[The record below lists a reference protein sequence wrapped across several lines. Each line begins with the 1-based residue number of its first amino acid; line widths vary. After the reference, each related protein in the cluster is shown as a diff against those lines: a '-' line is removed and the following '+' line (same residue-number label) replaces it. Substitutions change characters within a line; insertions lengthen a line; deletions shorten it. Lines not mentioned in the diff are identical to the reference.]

1 MNRIVN
7 TLSTRR
13 ANQRLV
19 LDVLRKNVSVSS
31 AFLAK
36 TLNVPAGTIARV
48 ITGLMEAKLIKP
60 AKNNLEK
67 KVGKPPVMLEIN
79 DKFASL
85 IGVELNELVTRVLVA
100 DFKGDVLAEH
110 FERTT
115 RSPEKILSEQLPEII
130 QKTIRKCGNNLP
142 PVKWIGIGFSGLLVP
157 GSSIVAQGFLPH
169 GNDIALA
176 ISKKFNVP
184 VTIENDANLAAVAEL
199 TFGAGKN
206 HRHIVSLLDRGWFG
220 AGLIIDG
227 KLYSGKN
234 HAAGELC
241 AGIHSASGSDGKSR
255 ISEFPFIESY
265 GMERKIREIG
275 FSDYTDSDFTS
286 RDQLV
291 QYIAGLAEKG
301 NDKARI
307 LMENEVDNFA
317 VAIMRLNCLLDPEII
332 VLQGDITATGADM
345 ENRIR
350 CKVKELYK
358 ELYKRNLSFFPLP
371 EIKFSSLS
379 QQTVTLG
386 AVSQAIDKLT
396 ENVI

>member
-19 LDVLRKNVSVSS
+19 LDILRKNVSVSA

-48 ITGLMEAKLIKP
+48 TTGLMEAKLIKP
-60 AKNNLEK
+60 AKNNVER

-79 DKFASL
+79 DRFASL

-115 RSPEKILSEQLPEII
+115 RSSEKILSEQLPEII
-130 QKTIRKCGNNLP
+130 QKTINRCGNNLP
-142 PVKWIGIGFSGLLVP
+142 PLKWIGIGISGLLVP
-157 GSSIVAQGFLPH
+157 GSNIVASGFLPH
-169 GNDIALA
+169 GNDIALT

-184 VTIENDANLAAVAEL
+184 VSIENDANLAAVAEF

-206 HRHIVSLLDRGWFG
+206 YRNIVSLLDRGWIG

-227 KLYSGKN
+227 KLYSGRN

-241 AGIHSASGSDGKSR
+241 AGIHQSRPGGNSR
-255 ISEFPFIESY
+255 ISEFPFIESC
-265 GMERKIREIG
+265 GLERKIREVN
-275 FSDYTDSDFTS
+275 FKDCNDSDFTS
-286 RDQLV
+286 RDQLI
-291 QYIAGLAEKG
+291 QHIAGLAERG
-301 NDKARI
+301 NAESRI
-307 LMENEVDNFA
+307 LIENEVNNFA
-317 VAIMRLNCLLDPEII
+317 VAIMRLSYLLDPELI
-332 VLQGDITATGADM
+332 VLQGDITAIGAVM
-345 ENRIR
+345 EDEIR
-350 CKVKELYK
+350 SKVKELYK
-358 ELYKRNLSFFPLP
+358 RNSSLLPLP
-371 EIKFSSLS
+371 EIKFSDLS
-379 QQTVTLG
+379 QRTVTLG
-386 AVSQAIDKLT
+386 AVSQAIDSLT
-396 ENVI
+396 VNVI